1 MLEGSAGAGNAQ
13 LRVLNPLVGER
24 LCAGLAG
31 YVLPMQGA
39 TVSTTCGVSSFG
51 FVRESAS
58 SVDDAPL
65 GSEELGPGEED
76 GAAAAAPAVDE
87 DAGTDDGK
95 FVDELVY
102 QSDDGRFGLF
112 PPHQSR
118 DQAMFELLND
128 EETMLPWLSE
138 CKLEKL
144 RN

>member
-1 MLEGSAGAGNAQ
+1 VDKKE
-13 LRVLNPLVGER
+13 EEEEEEEEDDDDDE
-24 LCAGLAG
+24 
-31 YVLPMQGA
+31 
-39 TVSTTCGVSSFG
+39 GVSSFG